1 MSDCSDI
8 WIDGDTLFAGIAA
21 LAAGRALDK
30 ESINTGKVARML
42 PMTAT
47 QYCDRPSME
56 TLPQPFRSVN
66 GLLIKS
72 FGCRGSLSSLPSSW
86 WDGYKEE
93 KRC

>member
-30 ESINTGKVARML
+30 ESINARKVSRMY
-42 PMTAT
+42 PMTAD

-56 TLPQPFRSVN
+56 TLLQPFRSVN
-66 GLLIKS
+66 RALIKDS
-72 FGCRGSLSSLPSSW
+72 TCSQSCYPS
-86 WDGYKEE
+86 K
-93 KRC
+93 

>member
-30 ESINTGKVARML
+30 ESINTGKESINTGKVARML

-47 QYCDRPSME
+47 Q
-56 TLPQPFRSVN
+56 
-66 GLLIKS
+66 
-72 FGCRGSLSSLPSSW
+72 
-86 WDGYKEE
+86 
-93 KRC
+93 

>member
-30 ESINTGKVARML
+30 ESINAEKVARML

-47 QYCDRPSME
+47 Q
-56 TLPQPFRSVN
+56 
-66 GLLIKS
+66 
-72 FGCRGSLSSLPSSW
+72 
-86 WDGYKEE
+86 
-93 KRC
+93 

>member
-30 ESINTGKVARML
+30 ESINAGKVSRVL

-47 QYCDRPSME
+47 QYRD
-56 TLPQPFRSVN
+56 
-66 GLLIKS
+66 
-72 FGCRGSLSSLPSSW
+72 
-86 WDGYKEE
+86 
-93 KRC
+93 